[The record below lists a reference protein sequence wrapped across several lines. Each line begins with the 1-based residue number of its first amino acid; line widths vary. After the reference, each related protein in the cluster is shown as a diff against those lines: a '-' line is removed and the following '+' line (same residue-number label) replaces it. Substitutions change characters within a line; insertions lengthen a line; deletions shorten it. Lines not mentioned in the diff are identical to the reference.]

1 MPALTTSDLAS
12 YVELTIREIERAVF
26 RLRAVGI
33 IAELP
38 EKVEFNGILIP
49 VNYPGPLGTGVF
61 TAASGVNALPQ
72 TTSTTQGQSIVAA
85 GSETQTQSTTG
96 TDTQNAT
103 QINYEQGHTTR
114 NTWNTYDEV

>member
-1 MPALTTSDLAS
+1 MPALTTSDLAC
-12 YVELTIREIERAVF
+12 YVELTVREIYRAVF

-38 EKVEFNGILIP
+38 DKIEFNGVLIP
-49 VNYPGPLGTGVF
+49 VDYPEGGPLESGTF
-61 TAASGVNALPQ
+61 TNPTGVNALPQ
-72 TTSTTQGQSIVAA
+72 STTQSQSASAPGQEV
-85 GSETQTQSTTG
+85 QTTTG

-103 QINYEQGHTTR
+103 QLNLELGQSIR